1 MQIVMK
7 QSESDTDRDL
17 RRQRKELEELEQRIN
32 ELKAAIGKEEKQSV
46 DIERFLAL
54 VRKYTDLQEL
64 TAEIVREF
72 IEKIYV
78 YQTQTINGH
87 RVRRIKIVYNCIGAF
102 TAPEQEKTV

>member
-1 MQIVMK
+1 MDV
-7 QSESDTDRDL
+7 
-17 RRQRKELEELEQRIN
+17 
-32 ELKAAIGKEEKQSV
+32 
-46 DIERFLAL
+46 ERFLAL

-87 RVRRIKIVYNCIGAF
+87 RVCRIKIVYNCIGEF